1 MAMQDKI
8 IAGIILAHSA
18 FGIVWTLL
26 MASQTGFPAV
36 FIATNLALAA
46 MGLVAGVG
54 LLKRRRWA
62 IYLAIGFFL
71 VQFVHVFTPTFQWSF
86 TLGVNLN
93 VELGWLSNG
102 ELGFNVFALVM
113 LVWLGARTFAP
124 DHSFQPTPQRGDSTQ
139 R

>member
-8 IAGIILAHSA
+8 IAGIILVHSA
-18 FGIVWTLL
+18 FGIFWTFLV
-26 MASQTGFPAV
+26 ASRTGFPSV
-36 FIATNLALAA
+36 FLATNLALAA

-93 VELGWLSNG
+93 VQLGWLSNG
-102 ELGFNVFALVM
+102 ELGFNVFALIM
-113 LVWLGARTFAP
+113 LAWLAARTFAL
-124 DHSFQPTPQRGDSTQ
+124 DHSSQPTPLRGDSTQ